1 MTSHITAPGL
11 LVLSH
16 GPVTL
21 AIGSEA
27 EVTHWEFLGHLSA
40 ERLAV
45 GELEAGLRRLGAHR
59 VAPEEGVASVHIDDA
74 ANMGAAEETGPVNTA
89 VPGLLLEALAVT
101 WRARMQDISDASGTL
116 NQAAVND
123 LGRLSIS
130 GEPLLNELLALR
142 RTEGSGSED
151 EIRELAALIQ
161 RLRDRIRFGVAGL
174 HAAGP
179 ADESELL
186 KKALGRDGWAY
197 RVHLLV
203 AAEECLAADLLAE
216 VRELSLTENAA
227 LEQDLTD
234 RLKLI
239 LDHRREDLR
248 LGEVLG
254 ALLQKL
260 VEREKPVAEKLRH
273 PATSRRIR
281 HIVELAGP
289 FTSMRVGTGVGPDGP
304 DGPGEVDGEAAPVA
318 AAPADLDYDQL
329 AGIFGEKFEDMLPA
343 ARQRVEEWKRTYPD
357 QPLKSSEN
365 RFHRRFLDEASGRV
379 LDEETANFDLFDHAA
394 LYAMSLA
401 VLREVPVSDVEKRN
415 AQAARLTRMIK
426 MADQANTLVTD
437 EAFDR
442 TLRTVQRYVADAIV
456 ALVVAQQAN
465 LNRVGVN
472 RTAVKKIR
480 RVIWWAGESTRVNE
494 FVVGTVQGG
503 ALRVLAGA
511 VSQAIR

>member
-11 LVLSH
+11 LVLSD

-74 ANMGAAEETGPVNTA
+74 ANMGTAEETSPANTA

-101 WRARMQDISDASGTL
+101 WRARMQDISDASGML
-116 NQAAVND
+116 NQAAVTD

-142 RTEGSGSED
+142 RTEGSGSAD

-248 LGEVLG
+248 LAEVLG

-289 FTSMRVGTGVGPDGP
+289 FTSMRVGTGVGP

-426 MADQANTLVTD
+426 MADRANTLVTD

-442 TLRTVQRYVADAIV
+442 ALRTAQRYVADAIV